1 LIFIYNLLLLF
12 LIILFSPFILIGI
25 IINPKWRKDVL
36 ERFCIYDK
44 EPAVEGK
51 KTIWFHTAS
60 VGEIQALIPVLKE
73 LKNICEGYEFVITTT
88 SINGKNK
95 IKKEL
100 NDLILF
106 SCFVPVDLYFF
117 TDYFIRKIKPQLV
130 VFIETELWPNLIN
143 NIYLKKVPLVLM
155 NGRISEKSFIFYRV
169 FSFIFAV
176 ILQKFM
182 FIIVQSEKM
191 AKRFISIGK
200 LDNHKIIVL
209 PNTKFSI
216 EGNLKYKYLISK
228 EKNKKIII
236 AGSIREGEEELIIKS
251 FFNLKDKAILI
262 VAPRYLK
269 RVNNIIQILNK
280 YNLKYEL
287 WTNLNECNKILDC
300 EVVILNTIGELTHF
314 YSMGDIAIVG
324 GGFKNFGGHNPIE
337 PAFYGLPVIVGKNMF
352 NFEDT
357 TNRLVTGGGTFV
369 VEADVTEMTNIL
381 KLLVYNENERISKGY
396 NNKKVVENF
405 KSSAETTALLIKE
418 ILVDKKLY
426 EEQK

>member
-1 LIFIYNLLLLF
+1 MILIYNLLLLF
-12 LIILFSPFILIGI
+12 LIILFSPFILIGV
-25 IINPKWRKDVL
+25 IINPKWRKDIL

-44 EPAVEGK
+44 EIKVGGK
-51 KTIWFHTAS
+51 KIIWFHAAS

-73 LKNICEGYEFVITTT
+73 LKNICEEYEFVITTT

-106 SCFVPVDLYFF
+106 SCFVPVDLFFF
-117 TDYFIRKIKPQLV
+117 TDYFIRKINPQLG

-143 NIYLKKVPLVLM
+143 NIYSKKIPLVLM
-155 NGRISEKSFIFYRV
+155 NGRISEKSFVFYRV
-169 FSFIFAV
+169 FSFMFAG

-182 FIIVQSEKM
+182 FIVVQSEKM

-200 LDNHKIIVL
+200 LNNQKIIVL
-209 PNTKFSI
+209 PNTKFSV
-216 EGNLKYKYLISK
+216 EGNLNSKYLISK

-251 FFNLKDKAILI
+251 FFDLKDRAILI
-262 VAPRYLK
+262 IAPRYLK

-280 YNLKYEL
+280 YNLKFEL
-287 WTNLNECNKILDC
+287 WTNLNECNKILDY
-300 EVVILNTIGELTHF
+300 EVVVLNTIGELTHF

-357 TNRLVTGGGTFV
+357 TNRLVKGEGTFMA
-369 VEADVTEMTNIL
+369 EAEAKKITNIL
-381 KLLVYNENERISKGY
+381 KVLVYNEDERISKGY
-396 NNKKVVENF
+396 NNKKIVENF
-405 KSSAETTALLIKE
+405 KSSAGTTALLIKE

-426 EEQK
+426 EEQR